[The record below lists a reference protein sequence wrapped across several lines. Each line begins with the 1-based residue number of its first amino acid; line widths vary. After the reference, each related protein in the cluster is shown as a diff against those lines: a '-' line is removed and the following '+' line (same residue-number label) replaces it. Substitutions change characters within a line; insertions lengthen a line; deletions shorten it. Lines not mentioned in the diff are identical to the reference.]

1 MKRRRKSNRGLTM
14 VEVLLLLGICVC
26 VFIMVLPALLAA
38 REKTRRATCLDNM
51 KRLAYACQYYATA
64 QRLLIASS
72 GVTRDAEGK
81 IVAVD
86 GWSCLAL
93 VLPYVDKGR
102 SSEGVT
108 TKDLYDRL
116 DIAHGRPLT
125 EPEGA
130 KGTPHADMLAMRLPG
145 LLCPSC
151 GGSPYSDLDGKKA
164 AITSYHP
171 LDGAGHNLSWAI
183 SQTRSSATRWL
194 YSCQPLPLSKKR
206 LRCPAELKHGN
217 NWVILMARS

>member
-1 MKRRRKSNRGLTM
+1 
-14 VEVLLLLGICVC
+14 
-26 VFIMVLPALLAA
+26 
-38 REKTRRATCLDNM
+38 M

-86 GWSCLAL
+86 GWNCLAL

-116 DIAHGRPLT
+116 DIAHGRPVT

-151 GGSPYSDLDGKKA
+151 GGSPYSDLDGKEGGDYKLPSARRGWAQLELGDLPDALVSYTLVVQLPA
-164 AITSYHP
+164 A
-171 LDGAGHNLSWAI
+171 
-183 SQTRSSATRWL
+183 
-194 YSCQPLPLSKKR
+194 
-206 LRCPAELKHGN
+206 PAEQKALGGVQPN
-217 NWVILMARS
+217 